1 MKYYFLLH
9 NINMSEKTVEFSDV
23 DVNKK
28 KIHAPKQR
36 ITLNLIDIVKIV
48 TSNKFKHN
56 NNATK

>member
-1 MKYYFLLH
+1 
-9 NINMSEKTVEFSDV
+9 MSEKTVEFSDV